1 MDDPTISKLR
11 GTNAP
16 ILFRPPRKYKK
27 AFGFLFF
34 SPGLSNGNIGQKWG
48 NQTDIQITWTNF
60 HFATKEE
67 ERYIVVK
74 SKTAYNKNWLQ

>member
-34 SPGLSNGNIGQKWG
+34 FQGYQMEILARNGVTKLIHKSLGETFILQQKKKK
-48 NQTDIQITWTNF
+48 DI
-60 HFATKEE
+60 
-67 ERYIVVK
+67 
-74 SKTAYNKNWLQ
+74 S